1 MGSVC
6 FNDLTQFIHE
16 LRQGRRYL
24 DRWLVRMAEID
35 NERFWCSPIHRK
47 HVIATARI
55 GQDII
60 RLDQFYSPCCG
71 NSEHDPALSRSIAR
85 VLARLRRVCRNL
97 NLKIPH
103 GVLDETMVMR

>member
-55 GQDII
+55 GKTSGPSSGD
-60 RLDQFYSPCCG
+60 
-71 NSEHDPALSRSIAR
+71 SEHDRALSESIASD
-85 VLARLRRVCRNL
+85 LARIRRICRNL
-97 NLKIPH
+97 KLKIRR
-103 GVLDETMVMR
+103 GVLDETLVMR